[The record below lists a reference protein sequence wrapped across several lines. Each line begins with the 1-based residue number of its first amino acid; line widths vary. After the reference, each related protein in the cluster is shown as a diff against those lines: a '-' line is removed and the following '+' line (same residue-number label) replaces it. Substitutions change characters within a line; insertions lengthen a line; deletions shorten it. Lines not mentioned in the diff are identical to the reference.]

1 MPITLEAGTLLRER
15 YDVRQIIGRGGMGS
29 IYLAED
35 ARLPGRLCAVKE
47 VQQDPDLPE
56 YTRLQGREQF
66 YQEASVLARL
76 DHPNLPKVS
85 DYFSEGERDY
95 LVMDFVPG
103 DDLKTLMDQARR
115 DGRFL
120 PVPSVIDWGRQ
131 ILDALEYLHHQDPPV
146 IHRDIKPGNV
156 KVTPSG
162 LVKLVDFGLVKQ
174 MIPDEMTVTVIQG
187 RGTAIYTPLE
197 QYGADSGHTEPR
209 TDLYSLGATMYH
221 MLTNQPPAE
230 AKERFLHPE
239 VLQAPRVLNPAVPSR
254 VEQAVLWAMALHP
267 DERPPDASALRAAL
281 TAEGLPFQ
289 LPRAGANGR
298 VPIPFIDRLD
308 REEQTLAAAVAVLF
322 LVALFGSFL

>member
-95 LVMDFVPG
+95 LVMDYVPG

-115 DGRFL
+115 EGRFL
-120 PVPSVIDWGRQ
+120 PSATVLDWAVPIPER
-131 ILDALEYLHHQDPPV
+131 LEARAPP
-146 IHRDIKPGNV
+146 PPP
-156 KVTPSG
+156 PS
-162 LVKLVDFGLVKQ
+162 L
-174 MIPDEMTVTVIQG
+174 
-187 RGTAIYTPLE
+187 
-197 QYGADSGHTEPR
+197 
-209 TDLYSLGATMYH
+209 YH
-221 MLTNQPPAE
+221 MLGNQPPAE

-239 VLQAPRVLNPAVPSR
+239 SLRPIRQLNPEVPLGLER
-254 VEQAVLWAMALHP
+254 AILWALALHP
-267 DERPPDASALRAAL
+267 DERPPDAA
-281 TAEGLPFQ
+281 
-289 LPRAGANGR
+289 
-298 VPIPFIDRLD
+298 
-308 REEQTLAAAVAVLF
+308 
-322 LVALFGSFL
+322 